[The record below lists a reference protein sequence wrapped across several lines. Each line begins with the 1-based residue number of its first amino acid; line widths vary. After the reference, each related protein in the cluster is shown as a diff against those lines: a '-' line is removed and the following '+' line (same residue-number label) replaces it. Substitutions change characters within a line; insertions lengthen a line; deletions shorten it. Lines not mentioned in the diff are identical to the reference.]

1 MHTMLTTSLPF
12 SCFILSPPIIIIRNG
27 IAKVALI
34 HCHTERST
42 QNGPQ
47 FNQAPDLA
55 LALIVLY
62 GKQRGTKH
70 NVPINSFNSRLLNE
84 FIGTL
89 CLVPL
94 CFPYNTISAS
104 ARSGAWLNWGPFWV
118 LRSVWQWIKATFAIP
133 FLIIIMGGDNMR
145 HEKGRLVVNIVC
157 IYGFVLLFFPIMTM
171 KFGIWG
177 IFKFYIIPMVIYHF
191 WVS

>member
-1 MHTMLTTSLPF
+1 MIKQVVQPSYVKAFTAL
-12 SCFILSPPIIIIRNG
+12 CIILSIITLGYIG
-27 IAKVALI
+27 
-34 HCHTERST
+34 
-42 QNGPQ
+42 
-47 FNQAPDLA
+47 LA
-55 LALIVLY
+55 LAPWYSYPLFWFILGTAITGVVTIANDCEN
-62 GKQRGTKH
+62 QRF
-70 NVPINSFNSRLLNE
+70 FNSRLLNE

-133 FLIIIMGGDNMR
+133 FLIIIMGGDNMK